1 MADRLVTEHWDRRAG
16 LYNNSISRDYSDQR
30 SFRAWKKVYAEAI
43 GEGSGRLMDCG
54 CGPGTVTMYI
64 SDLGYDITDYDQS
77 AEMLKNARKNAETL
91 HIDAEFVQG
100 NAEDMPF
107 EDGTFDIIVSQNM
120 LWTVPHPEKVLSEW
134 YRVLKEGGRIVY
146 IDGDW
151 FNDPKKTKFR
161 MKVSHFMTS
170 LYRKGRETR
179 KERDERERMD
189 DFRHLWSFDAHRPGD
204 DLKLVSDAGFEDVHV
219 RNGIEKSVLHG
230 IKYWRYGFIYNYFM
244 IIGNKRTENRDS
256 TDSMNG

>member
-1 MADRLVTEHWDRRAG
+1 MTDNLVADHWNRRAG
-16 LYNNSISRDYSDQR
+16 IYNDSVSRDHRDQR
-30 SFRAWKKVYAEAI
+30 SFRAWKEVYAGAI
-43 GEGSGRLMDCG
+43 GVGSGKLMDCG
-54 CGPGTVTMYI
+54 CGPGTVTMYV

-77 AEMLKNARKNAETL
+77 PEMLGRARKNAETL

-100 NAEDMPF
+100 DAEEMPF

-146 IDGDW
+146 VDGDW
-151 FNDPKKTKFR
+151 FNDPKKTRFR
-161 MKVSHFMTS
+161 MKVSHLMTS
-170 LYRKGRETR
+170 LYRKGRETK

-189 DFRHLWSFDAHRPGD
+189 DFKHLWSFDAHRPGD
-204 DLKLVSDAGFEDVHV
+204 DLRMVADAGFKEVSV
-219 RNGIEKSVLHG
+219 RNGIEKSVLRG

-244 IIGNKRTENRDS
+244 ITAKKTNEDRRV
-256 TDSMNG
+256 TD